1 MIKNVLKNKSL
12 FVGLILVGFF
22 LLIAI
27 LSPLIAPYSY
37 DQVFADQLKLPPAWL
52 AGGHSQFLLGTD
64 DLGRDLLSRLI
75 YGAPVSL
82 AIGFFVVIFSV
93 SLGTLLGLVGGT
105 LPGWPDQ
112 LLSRLMDIVMALPSM
127 LMAIVIVAIVGPS
140 FQNTVIAIG
149 IVAIPSV
156 FRIVRGAVLLEMSK
170 NYVQASRSFG
180 ASWWRVAFINILPNC
195 WAPLIVQASLGFS
208 EAILSAAALGFLGL
222 GAQPPTP
229 EWGTILSDARSYL
242 ETSPW
247 MVTLPGLCILLVVMG
262 FNFIGDGLRDFL
274 DPKLRRIL

>member
-1 MIKNVLKNKSL
+1 MMKAMMKNKSL
-12 FVGLILVGFF
+12 FFGLILVGFF

-37 DQVFADQLKLPPAWL
+37 DQVFADQLKLPPAWQI
-52 AGGHSQFLLGTD
+52 GGQQQFLLGTD

-82 AIGFFVVIFSV
+82 AIGFFVVVFSV
-93 SLGTLLGLVGGT
+93 SLGTLLGLIGGS

-112 LLSRLMDIVMALPSM
+112 FLSRLMDIVMALPSM

-140 FQNTVIAIG
+140 FHNTVMAIG
-149 IVAIPSV
+149 IVALPSV
-156 FRIVRGAVLLEMSK
+156 YRIVRGAVLLEMSK

-180 ASWWRVAFINILPNC
+180 ASWWRIAFINVLPNC

-262 FNFIGDGLRDFL
+262 FNFIGDGLRDYL